1 MLDDAML
8 KTKKFKEFMEPLDKR
23 IEDVQRFL
31 RIFKRGLVY
40 EVYKNTPKHRRR
52 SIWLNVYVPVDI
64 NNFCIVIFL

>member
-23 IEDVQRFL
+23 IEAVERFL

-40 EVYKNTPKHRRR
+40 EVYKQARRNIGDGR
-52 SIWLNVYVPVDI
+52 SG
-64 NNFCIVIFL
+64 